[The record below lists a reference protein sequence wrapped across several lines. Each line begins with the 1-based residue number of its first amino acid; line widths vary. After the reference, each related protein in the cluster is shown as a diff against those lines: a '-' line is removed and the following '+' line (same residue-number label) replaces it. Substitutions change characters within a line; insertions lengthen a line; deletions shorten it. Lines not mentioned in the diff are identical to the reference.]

1 MSERS
6 RITLMRSL
14 WFISALT
21 LGAILIGA
29 IGLGGATTWLIT
41 LSVAVLSLATLGT
54 ATILHLDDD
63 HMSEKAKRPDV
74 NIMLRDMT
82 NEDLQALHQ
91 RLSDEQTLRQTN
103 RNYLEEDEEI
113 IGFKR
118 D

>member
-29 IGLGGATTWLIT
+29 IGLGGATTWLIA

-54 ATILHLDDD
+54 VTILRLDDD
-63 HMSEKAKRPDV
+63 YALEKAKRTAVDT
-74 NIMLRDMT
+74 MLQDMT
-82 NEDLQALHQ
+82 NEDLQALRQ
-91 RLSDEQTLRQTN
+91 RLSDEQSLRQTN
-103 RNYLEEDEEI
+103 RDHLEDGEEI
-113 IGFKR
+113 TEFDRG
-118 D
+118 

>member
-41 LSVAVLSLATLGT
+41 LSVAVLSLALRSGQGVTAHTLLT
-54 ATILHLDDD
+54 
-63 HMSEKAKRPDV
+63 V
-74 NIMLRDMT
+74 W
-82 NEDLQALHQ
+82 
-91 RLSDEQTLRQTN
+91 
-103 RNYLEEDEEI
+103 
-113 IGFKR
+113 
-118 D
+118 